1 MNGESA
7 GIAAC
12 VPILT
17 VADAALFAALGSNWS
32 EWPTLAE
39 LVTVADEP
47 ACTVSASVA
56 LDPLAMVPSVQA
68 PVPLL

>member
-7 GIAAC
+7 GIPVC

-17 VADAALFAALGSNWS
+17 VADEALFAAVGSNWS
-32 EWPTLAE
+32 EWLTLAE
-39 LVTVADEP
+39 WVTVAGDP
-47 ACTVSASVA
+47 AFTVSASVA
-56 LDPLAMVPSVQA
+56 LDPLAMVPSVQV